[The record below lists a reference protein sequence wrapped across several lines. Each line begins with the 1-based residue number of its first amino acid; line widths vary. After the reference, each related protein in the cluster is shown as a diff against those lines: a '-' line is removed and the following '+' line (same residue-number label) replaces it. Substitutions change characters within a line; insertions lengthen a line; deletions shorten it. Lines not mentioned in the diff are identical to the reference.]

1 MTNFTKKELNRIK
14 TAAFEEFKKSY
25 SDEEFRKMFA
35 GKNIVTAWKISEG
48 EKVKLTI
55 TQYDTQINTNT
66 LEEMGFS
73 ERATIEKLFLADRQ
87 TKCIEFVGRV

>member
-1 MTNFTKKELNRIK
+1 VTNFSKKEFNRIK
-14 TAAFEEFKKSY
+14 TTAFEEFKKSY
-25 SDEEFRKMFA
+25 SDEEFRKMFT

-48 EKVKLTI
+48 EKVKLAI
-55 TQYDTQINTNT
+55 TQYDTQMNTKT